1 LDDSDD
7 SILSDE
13 REVEPVLRLKRNS
26 INFADKTQ
34 EFSSLNLASIITS
47 LRDIKATQSNPREE

>member
-1 LDDSDD
+1 MDDSDD

-34 EFSSLNLASIITS
+34 EFSSLNLSSIIST
-47 LRDIKATQSNPREE
+47 LRDFKVAPSDLREE

>member
-7 SILSDE
+7 SILSED

-34 EFSSLNLASIITS
+34 EFSSLNLASIIST
-47 LRDIKATQSNPREE
+47 LRDFKVAPSDQREE